1 MAGISI
7 VVVSVIPFV
16 TFFVAAAARGWSVRS
31 LLRCGVDAETLQ
43 GPRIA
48 NPAETARVLS
58 VNLYNVRRSG
68 EIPG

>member
-31 LLRCGVDAETLQ
+31 LLRCGVDTETLQ
-43 GPRIA
+43 GPKVATPPKRHAFSASIF
-48 NPAETARVLS
+48 TT
-58 VNLYNVRRSG
+58 
-68 EIPG
+68 